1 MQTNRLYFPP
11 LDINGANKSVHF
23 YLVKT
28 VWKTNLSWLVYICT
42 HAWRHTSDPWTPSCR
57 GRWRGWGRGW
67 AAHTRPRPTA
77 EDTQPALTESRP
89 LSRVYVAFRSKVNT
103 RRVFLCICS
112 DMMRRPS
119 LPSSLLPCS
128 RVIDEGTECASC
140 CSKQNTERNKKYTFP
155 FQWIGHIEIKG
166 INVAI

>member
-1 MQTNRLYFPP
+1 MKNE
-11 LDINGANKSVHF
+11 SE
-23 YLVKT
+23 
-28 VWKTNLSWLVYICT
+28 LVYICT

-67 AAHTRPRPTA
+67 AAHTRHRPTA

-103 RRVFLCICS
+103 RRVFLCIFS
-112 DMMRRPS
+112 DMMRRLS

-140 CSKQNTERNKKYTFP
+140 CLKQNTENIHFPSMGRTYQNERNLIPHLNMTFISWSP
-155 FQWIGHIEIKG
+155 HFV
-166 INVAI
+166 N